1 MNIWKAVIPSIC
13 FGVFGGFTDKSI
25 GAGLLI
31 YFASYIA
38 FYITLRDKN

>member
-1 MNIWKAVIPSIC
+1 MNIRTAVIPSIC
-13 FGVFGGFTDKSI
+13 FGVFGGVMDNSI
-25 GAGLLI
+25 GGGLLI